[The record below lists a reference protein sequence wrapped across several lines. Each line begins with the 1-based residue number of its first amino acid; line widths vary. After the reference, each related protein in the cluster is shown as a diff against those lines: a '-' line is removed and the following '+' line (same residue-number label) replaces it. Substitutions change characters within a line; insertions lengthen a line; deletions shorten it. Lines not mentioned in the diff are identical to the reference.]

1 LPHTQGIQGNSGN
14 FQVEEKLRESQGIL
28 IYFLNSGKLREVLI
42 FSNKFREVL
51 KFFKSQDILL
61 LYLERDFI
69 NLVHYFVQEINFS

>member
-1 LPHTQGIQGNSGN
+1 LVPLALISGLPHTQGI
-14 FQVEEKLRESQGIL
+14 QGIL